1 MKQQDPL
8 VRFYDVCEL
17 AANASVEDS
26 VDRKL
31 FCVDLEHCRYK
42 FRGFDIK
49 VLAVVYSRFQEVML
63 LDADTLFFQSPMTLW
78 GTDKYKSTG
87 TIFFHD
93 RICLEYSFLAARSPF
108 VGGQEG
114 KAIGALHRFLSGFN
128 VIPYH
133 QFGVVGSRDPSL
145 QNSKQLLGLD
155 FSFHPSSIL
164 VNSHA
169 WKLHTGHQ
177 MDSSLVLWN
186 KARQP
191 RATAILAS
199 FISLNGL
206 PTVPSY
212 GDKELFWIA
221 CELAETAYAF
231 SDFAVGAI
239 GTDLVAPGS
248 SGDGVLC
255 GDALQHFP
263 EQTDAAKKS
272 KADAEPLYMNS
283 DYILKWGG
291 ATQPLYGTAARAAE
305 LYPGSFIDRK
315 LPLSCPFDVTTM
327 ELSPAEAALLT
338 QRLGIYN
345 EVVAWIGEDW
355 GAWWHP
361 FA

>member
-1 MKQQDPL
+1 MLPVEVPYCGDLRLERWTKLSQQDPL

-17 AANASVEDS
+17 ATDAAVESSD
-26 VDRKL
+26 DRKL
-31 FCVDLEHCRYK
+31 FCVDLGHCHDK

-63 LDADTLFFQSPMTLW
+63 LDADTLFFQSPMALW
-78 GTDKYKSTG
+78 ETDKYKSTG
-87 TIFFHD
+87 TLFFHD

-108 VGGQEG
+108 VGGQDG
-114 KAIGALHRFLSGFN
+114 MAIGALHRFLADFN
-128 VIPYH
+128 VKPYH
-133 QFGVVGSRDPSL
+133 QLDVVGRRDPSL
-145 QNSKQLLGLD
+145 QYSEQLLGLD
-155 FSFHPSSIL
+155 LDFQPSSFLI
-164 VNSHA
+164 NSHA

-239 GTDLVAPGS
+239 GPDLVTSGS
-248 SGDGVLC
+248 NNDGVLC

-263 EQTDAAKKS
+263 EQIDAAKGS
-272 KADAEPLYMNS
+272 EADAEPL
-283 DYILKWGG
+283 
-291 ATQPLYGTAARAAE
+291 AAE
-305 LYPGSFIDRK
+305 LYPGSFTERK
-315 LPLSCPFDVTTM
+315 LPLSCPFDVTTT
-327 ELSPAEAALLT
+327 ELAPAEATLLT
-338 QRLGIYN
+338 QRFTLSKNFTCAREKPITGDRI
-345 EVVAWIGEDW
+345 
-355 GAWWHP
+355 
-361 FA
+361 